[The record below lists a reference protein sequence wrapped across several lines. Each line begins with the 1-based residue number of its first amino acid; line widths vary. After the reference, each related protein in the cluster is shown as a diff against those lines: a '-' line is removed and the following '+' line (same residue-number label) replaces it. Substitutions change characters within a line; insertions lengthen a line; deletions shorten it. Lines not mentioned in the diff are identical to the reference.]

1 MLELRKFT
9 PEDAVKILGWTSD
22 EVSFRQWS
30 ADRYGQYPISP
41 EDIVSAYEN
50 ASGSGKFFAYTAYE
64 GDTAVGH
71 MIIRFP
77 GEDNKEARF
86 GFIIV
91 DPERRRQGFG
101 RQMIELAK
109 KLAAE
114 KDGAERATLGVFANN
129 EAAYRCYLSAGFR
142 EIPDTK
148 EEYYHIFDDDWL
160 CIEMEC
166 EL

>member
-1 MLELRKFT
+1 MT
-9 PEDAVKILGWTSD
+9 PKG
-22 EVSFRQWS
+22 EV
-30 ADRYGQYPISP
+30 
-41 EDIVSAYEN
+41 AYFS
-50 ASGSGKFFAYTAYE
+50 ASGNTA
-64 GDTAVGH
+64 
-71 MIIRFP
+71 
-77 GEDNKEARF
+77 
-86 GFIIV
+86 
-91 DPERRRQGFG
+91 
-101 RQMIELAK
+101 ELAK